1 MQGNAKKS
9 KQKGLDF
16 LGNVLPNR
24 DFSMSYE
31 QKNKKIS
38 SASELAF
45 RVVRRRSHQPLLTH
59 LVMQHEGRNRSPGS
73 ANSQIS
79 DHLAILACS
88 TDLHKE
94 LLWGCVFSPPA
105 KREAPTDSERPTGL
119 TDLGNC

>member
-16 LGNVLPNR
+16 LGNVLPNLA
-24 DFSMSYE
+24 FSMSYE

-45 RVVRRRSHQPLLTH
+45 RVVRRRSQPLLTH
-59 LVMQHEGRNRSPGS
+59 LVMHEGRNRSPGS

-105 KREAPTDSERPTGL
+105 KHEAPTDSERPTGL